1 MNFGERKKLI
11 SKYTEQGKF
20 CCDESFPLSMRL
32 LWYQTVHLCPPH
44 LPGVSEGWPRK
55 LELEATLNSQIHS
68 KEIKSILLRRDS
80 INDWCALHSTAQLS
94 YAGNC
99 QVLRV
104 YSTSDTRCGLLDR
117 GLEVRFQPVPT
128 ILSHPITGGSA
139 SKEFAL
145 NVGDPWV
152 RSLIPGSEDPLEK
165 AMPTHTSI
173 LVWRILRTRSLAG
186 YSPCGRKELDM
197 TEQLILFTLSCSS
210 KKRETR
216 KRQVERII

>member
-32 LWYQTVHLCPPH
+32 LWYQTVHSCPPH

-99 QVLRV
+99 QVVRI
-104 YSTSDTRCGLLDR
+104 YSTSDTRCGLSDR
-117 GLEVRFQPVPT
+117 GLEIRFQPVPT
-128 ILSHPITGGSA
+128 ILSHPITGGSD

-145 NVGDPWV
+145 NVGDP
-152 RSLIPGSEDPLEK
+152 SLIPGSEDPLEK
-165 AMPTHTSI
+165 VMPTHTSI
-173 LVWRILRTRSLAG
+173 LVWRILWTRSLAG

-197 TEQLILFTLSCSS
+197 TEQLILSLCPVPV
-210 KKRETR
+210 R
-216 KRQVERII
+216 KEKQEKGKLKGLYNI